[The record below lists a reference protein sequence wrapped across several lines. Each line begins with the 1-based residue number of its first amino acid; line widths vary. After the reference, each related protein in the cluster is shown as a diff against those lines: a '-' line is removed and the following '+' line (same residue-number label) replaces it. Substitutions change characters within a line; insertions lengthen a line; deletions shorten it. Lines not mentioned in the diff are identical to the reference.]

1 MNLYIKYN
9 FERTYRVLLREQ
21 LDRYGIKYQLVGGGC
36 IKLDEKLSKEKYN
49 ELVTALNHY
58 GIDIIDSQ
66 KAVTVQK
73 IKDEIRAM
81 LHIDNGMPLIKMSA
95 YLSDCLKENYRTL
108 ASVFSEVCHVSIESY
123 IIFQKIELVK
133 QLLLFDKMS
142 LTEISHK
149 LQYSSVAHLSN
160 QFKNAT
166 GFNPSVFQKI
176 TLAKRSRVNL
186 S

>member
-1 MNLYIKYN
+1 MNLNIKCN
-9 FERTYRVLLREQ
+9 FEQTYRVLLREQ
-21 LDRYGIKYQLVGGGC
+21 LDKYGIKYRLVSGVC
-36 IKLDEKLSKEKYN
+36 IKLDGKLSKEKYN

-66 KAVTVQK
+66 KAVIVQK
-73 IKDEIRAM
+73 IKDEIRMM
-81 LHIDNGMPLIKMSA
+81 LQIDNGMPLIKMSA
-95 YLSDCLKENYRTL
+95 YLSDCLNQNYRVL
-108 ASVFSEVCHVSIESY
+108 SSVFSEVCHVSIESY

-133 QLLLFDKMS
+133 QLLLLDKMS

-176 TLAKRSRVNL
+176 TLAKRSRINL